1 LRAGPGRMVRGAG
14 GWDVTPP
21 DVTLTDAVPEAP
33 IRDAATGAVS
43 VFGLTKFVGKAVP
56 FQLITDA
63 VV

>member
-1 LRAGPGRMVRGAG
+1 VRGAG
-14 GWDVTPP
+14 GLDVTPP
-21 DVTLTDAVPEAP
+21 EVTVRDAVPEAD

-43 VFGLTKFVGKAVP
+43 VFGLMKFVGKAVP